1 MPKLNARKRQAEVSW
16 CAEDILEKRPDWSV
30 KRCQDFL
37 DDNTVHIEEAMIQ
50 AGSDAIDECL
60 SWED

>member
-1 MPKLNARKRQAEVSW
+1 MMPKAQKRQAEVSW
-16 CAEDILEKRPDWSV
+16 CAEDIQEKRPDWSV
-30 KRCQDFL
+30 ERCQEFL
-37 DDNTVHIEEAMIQ
+37 EANEDHIQVAMIE